1 MTEATESGKT
11 DRRIQRTFEQLT
23 DALPRLLLH
32 KDWNQI
38 TVQELCD
45 EAMIRRTTFYQ
56 HFQDK
61 HDFMRWRMR
70 ERLKEFSAYIDDVI
84 PPQDPGE
91 HFLLLSMRVLD
102 YMNQHEPFEQVVMET
117 GDRGLRMLESFLR
130 RCTDKVVA
138 RLNERGDVKREDGTH
153 IIPIVSEFWV
163 GGLLAVMRWWYANGK
178 PCTEEEL
185 INYLRRIIERNREQ

>member
-1 MTEATESGKT
+1 MTEDTENGKT
-11 DRRIQRTFEQLT
+11 DRRIQRTLEQLT
-23 DALPRLLLH
+23 DAVPQLLLR
-32 KDWNQI
+32 KDWSQI

-70 ERLKEFSAYIDDVI
+70 ERLKEFSTYIDDVI
-84 PPQDPGE
+84 PPQDPRE
-91 HFLLLSMRVLD
+91 YFLLLSACVLD
-102 YMNQHEPFEQVVMET
+102 YMNQHKMYEKVVMET

-130 RCTDKVVA
+130 RCTDKVVQ
-138 RLNERGDVKREDGTH
+138 RLNERGDVRREDGTH

-185 INYLRRIIERNREQ
+185 IHYLRRIVERNRGK